1 MYGLKLKDFGKP
13 MVMSEEGREYII
25 LYLFTR
31 YFGPQIMSFTQSDP
45 FFFFFFFLTRFFK
58 NDIIIMAP
66 LFKFYKNNKIIN

>member
-45 FFFFFFFLTRFFK
+45 FFFFFFFFLLDFLKT
-58 NDIIIMAP
+58 IS
-66 LFKFYKNNKIIN
+66 